1 MSKERE
7 RMRDTKKSKP
17 VYLIGGEQTDF
28 ARNFSREG
36 KHFVAI
42 MREAM
47 LGALKN
53 ADIEPG
59 EVEAAHIGN
68 FAGELYSKQ
77 GHFGGF
83 FVEIDPAFRGIPTG
97 RHEAACASGSIAT
110 LAATAEIEAG
120 RYDLIA
126 VLGVEEMRSVS
137 AKEGGDFLGTAAW
150 YEREAAGKAFPFP
163 QLFGRLGDEYDKR
176 YGLKDEYLA
185 AISAINYANAK
196 KNPKAQ
202 TRGWFMNREHA
213 EALDEFNFAVG
224 GRVKISDC
232 SQVTDGAAVILLASE
247 EYARR
252 YAERRGIP
260 LDRIPQ
266 IKGFGH
272 RTSPM
277 LFEEKLRLSER
288 EEYILPAIRETILDA
303 QRRAGIADI
312 SEIDAIETHDCFTT
326 SEYMAI
332 DHFGLTAPGESWK
345 AIEDGTI
352 ALGGRCP
359 VNPSGGLI
367 GAGHPVGATGVRQ
380 LLDAAKQVTGAAGG
394 YQVEGAKNVQTLNIG
409 GTGTTAVSFV
419 VGL

>member
-1 MSKERE
+1 
-7 RMRDTKKSKP
+7 MRDKRNSTP
-17 VYLIGGEQTDF
+17 VFLIGGEQTDF
-28 ARNFSREG
+28 SRNFSREG

-42 MREAM
+42 MREVTLA
-47 LGALKN
+47 ALES
-53 ADIEPG
+53 ADIEPK
-59 EVEAAHIGN
+59 EIEAAHIGN

-77 GHFGGF
+77 GHYGGF

-126 VLGVEEMRSVS
+126 VLGVEQMRSVS

-150 YEREAAGKAFPFP
+150 YEREAQGKAFPFP

-185 AISAINYANAK
+185 AISDINYSNAK
-196 KNPKAQ
+196 RNPKAQ
-202 TRGWFMNREHA
+202 TRSWFMNREHA
-213 EALDEFNFAVG
+213 ERLDEFNFAVG

-232 SQVTDGAAVILLASE
+232 SQVTDGAAIILLASE
-247 EYARR
+247 RYARA
-252 YAERRGIP
+252 YADRRGIP
-260 LDRIPQ
+260 FERIPR

-288 EEYILPAIRETILDA
+288 SPYILPEVRQTIVDA

-332 DHFGLTAPGESWK
+332 DHFGLTAPGESWR

-352 ALGGRCP
+352 ARGGRCP
-359 VNPSGGLI
+359 INPSGGLI

-380 LLDAAKQVTGAAGG
+380 LLDAAKQVIGAAGG
-394 YQVEGAKNVQTLNIG
+394 YQVNGARNVQTLNIG
-409 GTGTTAVSFV
+409 GTGTTAVSFI
-419 VGL
+419 VGV